1 VRRVRGVVE
10 QARSANAANRVDH
23 PRDDLG
29 TATFADVRHALD
41 DRHVNN
47 PNSLTD
53 RGVCPIIAAA
63 IQDILID

>member
-1 VRRVRGVVE
+1 VRRVGGVVE
-10 QARSANAANRVDH
+10 QARSSNAPNRVDN
-23 PRDDLG
+23 PRDDFG
-29 TATFADVRHALD
+29 TAPFADVRYALD

-53 RGVCPIIAAA
+53 RAFCPIIAAA